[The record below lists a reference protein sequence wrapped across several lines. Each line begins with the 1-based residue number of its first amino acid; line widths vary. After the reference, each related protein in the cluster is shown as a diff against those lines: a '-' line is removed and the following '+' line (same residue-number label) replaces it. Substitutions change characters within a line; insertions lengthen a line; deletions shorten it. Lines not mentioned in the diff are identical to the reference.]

1 MLKIGLTGGIG
12 SGKSTVRDMLRAKGA
27 VVFDAD
33 AVAKHLMEEDEA
45 VRAGLIEVLGPQAWN
60 ADGRLNRPWI
70 SGRIFADGDVRKA
83 VNAVVH
89 PAVYEAFDR
98 AASEAEES
106 GAPAIVREAALL
118 PPASIR
124 DSLDIV
130 LAISAPKSLRLQR
143 VLDRGGLTVSD
154 IEGRMSAQPE
164 NEQYVAFA
172 DEILYNNGSLSDLQK
187 EVDRIWRGWFA
198 S

>member
-12 SGKSTVRDMLRAKGA
+12 SGKSTVRDMLQDKGA

-33 AVAKHLMEEDEA
+33 AVAKHLMEEDES
-45 VRAGLIEVLGPQAWN
+45 VREGLMDVLGPQTWN
-60 ADGRLNRPWI
+60 ADGRLNRSWI
-70 SGRIFADGDVRKA
+70 ARQIFADDNVRKA

-89 PAVYEAFDR
+89 PAVYEAFDLTASR
-98 AASEAEES
+98 AEAS

-124 DSLDIV
+124 EKLDSV
-130 LAISAPKSLRLQR
+130 VAISASKAVRLQR
-143 VLDRGGLTVSD
+143 VLDRGGLTVSE
-154 IEGRMSAQPE
+154 IEGRMGAQPD

-172 DEILYNNGSLSDLQK
+172 DEIILNNGSLSDLQK
-187 EVDRIWRGWFA
+187 EVDRIWKGWFA